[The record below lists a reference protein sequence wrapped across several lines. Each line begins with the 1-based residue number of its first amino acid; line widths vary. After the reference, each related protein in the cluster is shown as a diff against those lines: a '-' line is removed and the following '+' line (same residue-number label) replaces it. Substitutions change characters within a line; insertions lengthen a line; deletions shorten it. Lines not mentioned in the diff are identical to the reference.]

1 MVQAVTYKMQHTL
14 LRVLIH
20 KSTNSLS
27 PLEQTGMMLTEEI
40 ECRAVKDEMLFIPN
54 MARAMPA
61 EPLLTWD
68 VIMPPLHDGQLP
80 EAAETE
86 AQYQINLPGRCWQGQ
101 EAAAVSPL
109 RLPLCIAAPE
119 PAQIFA
125 GGGSLGWAGAGV

>member
-40 ECRAVKDEMLFIPN
+40 ECRAVQDEMLFIPN
-54 MARAMPA
+54 TARAMPA

-68 VIMPPLHDGQLP
+68 VVMPPKHDGQLP

-86 AQYQINLPGRCWQGQ
+86 AQYQINLPGRC
-101 EAAAVSPL
+101 
-109 RLPLCIAAPE
+109 
-119 PAQIFA
+119 
-125 GGGSLGWAGAGV
+125 